1 MSEKYFICFIIIV
14 FGISL
19 ILPLVYLCLH
29 MRLKHIQKLVCL
41 RVLKRQ
47 QKSECTTL
55 FSALILNDCCKNL
68 FYYTDKKAHLALAYL
83 AVGKVQK
90 AADFFRSSDSML
102 SLLLDAHY
110 DAGKAYKKILKQ
122 KNQWYISKKYGVF
135 LPVIAYLLFDNH
147 TMHTAITKINP
158 QKLNKS
164 TLSYYNYCLA
174 ASYLYDGDMLSA
186 SQKASAALDYF
197 RKKRYSY
204 EASRCYLL
212 LGEIYR
218 LSCVNDV
225 AQTMIEAAIKINQ
238 EQKLS
243 QLHGKST
250 ASLGMLMLFENRLEE
265 AEDKF
270 NRALLLAQ
278 TENLRADIRNQKALL
293 YLAQNKHKEAEKEVA
308 SALKTFNALQ
318 NIHGQA
324 FSLQLTAQIAF
335 SKKQYGKALK
345 YATQATVAYEQNGN
359 VSAIFE
365 CLYLSADILF
375 RQNKVKKSEELLR
388 RIIKEDERTKHN
400 FHVANAYSL
409 LGLIYLRKNELQRAK
424 VLLQQSLHL
433 EQRHRRCE
441 GMVSDYT
448 NLALIDNLSGNREAA
463 KNNMQT
469 ALDYASETGNDELI
483 ELIKKKL
490 AQV

>member
-1 MSEKYFICFIIIV
+1 MSEKYFISFIIIA

-19 ILPLVYLCLH
+19 ILPLVYLLLQ
-29 MRLKHIQKLVCL
+29 MRLKHLQKLVCL

-47 QKSECTTL
+47 QKSEYTAL
-55 FSALILNDCCKNL
+55 FSTLILNDCCKNL
-68 FYYTDKKAHLALAYL
+68 FYRTDKRAHRVLAYL

-90 AADFFRSSDSML
+90 AAEFFRLSDPL
-102 SLLLDAHY
+102 FSLLLDAHCN
-110 DAGKAYKKILKQ
+110 AGNAYKKISKQ
-122 KNQWYISKKYGVF
+122 KNQWYVNKKYGVF
-135 LPVIAYLLFDNH
+135 LPVIAYILFDNH
-147 TMHTAITKINP
+147 AMHTAITKINP
-158 QKLNKS
+158 QKLSNGR
-164 TLSYYNYCLA
+164 LAYYNYCIA

-197 RKKRYSY
+197 RKKRYFY
-204 EASRCYLL
+204 ETSMCYLL

-225 AQTMIEAAIKINQ
+225 AQTMIEAAIKINC
-238 EQKLS
+238 EQKLPQMHS
-243 QLHGKST
+243 KSIV
-250 ASLGMLMLFENRLEE
+250 SLGMLMLFENRLDE

-270 NRALLLAQ
+270 NQALSMAQ
-278 TENLRADIRNQKALL
+278 TENLRADIHNQKALL
-293 YLAQNKHKEAEKEVA
+293 YLAQNKHKEAEKEITT
-308 SALKTFNALQ
+308 ALKAFAVLK

-324 FSLQLTAQIAF
+324 FSLQLSAQIAF
-335 SKKQYGKALK
+335 GKKQYHKALK
-345 YATQATVAYEQNGN
+345 HASEAIIAYEQSDNT
-359 VSAIFE
+359 SAILE
-365 CLYLSADILF
+365 CLYLSADVLF

-388 RIIKEDERTKHN
+388 RIIKKDENTKHN

-463 KNNMQT
+463 KGNMQT
-469 ALDYASETGNDELI
+469 ALNYALETGNDELVA
-483 ELIKKKL
+483 LIKKKL

>member
-1 MSEKYFICFIIIV
+1 MSEKYFIIFILIT

-19 ILPLVYLCLH
+19 ILPLVYLRLH
-29 MRLKHIQKLVCL
+29 IRLKHIQKLVCM
-41 RVLKRQ
+41 RVLRRQ
-47 QKSECTTL
+47 QKSEYTTL
-55 FSALILNDCCKNL
+55 FSELILNDCSKNL
-68 FYYTDKKAHLALAYL
+68 FYRTDKEAHQALSYL

-90 AADFFRSSDSML
+90 AVDFFRLSNPML
-102 SLLLDAHY
+102 SILLDAHY
-110 DAGKAYKKILKQ
+110 NSGKIYKKILKQ
-122 KNQWYISKKYGVF
+122 KNRWCKNKKYGVF
-135 LPVIAYLLFDNH
+135 VPLIAYILFDNH

-158 QKLNKS
+158 QKLSKGAYA
-164 TLSYYNYCLA
+164 YYNYCLA

-186 SQKASAALDYF
+186 SQKASIALDYF

-204 EASRCYLL
+204 ETSQCYLL

-225 AQTMIEAAIKINQ
+225 AQTMIEAAIKINR
-238 EQKLS
+238 EQKLP
-243 QLHGKST
+243 QLYGKST
-250 ASLGMLMLFENRLEE
+250 ASLGMLMLFENRLTE

-270 NRALLLAQ
+270 NQALVMAQ
-278 TENLRADIRNQKALL
+278 TENLRADIHNQRALL
-293 YLAQNKHKEAEKEVA
+293 YLVQNKYKEAEKEVTE
-308 SALKTFNALQ
+308 ALKTFNALQ

-324 FSLQLTAQIAF
+324 FSLQLSAQIAF
-335 SKKQYGKALK
+335 SKKQFGRALK
-345 YATQATVAYEQNGN
+345 YATEAIIAYEQNGN
-359 VSAIFE
+359 LSAILE

-388 RIIKEDERTKHN
+388 RIIKEDKHTKHN

-409 LGLIYLRKNELQRAK
+409 LGLIYLQKNELQRAK

-448 NLALIDNLSGNREAA
+448 NLALIDNLAGNREAA

-469 ALDYASETGNDELI
+469 ALDYASETGNDELVK
-483 ELIKKKL
+483 LIKNKL
-490 AQV
+490 AKV